1 MYATF
6 SQKGAGTMN
15 TVSAVLSETDVISSE
30 EYFQRSLVLERKKT
44 ERSDRPFLLIF
55 LDVATLLTEK
65 SRPREILLD
74 SLTAA
79 LGSSTREIDVK
90 GWYRQDKLIGI
101 ICTDVGKGGSAPVV
115 TKIKNKLNMYFD
127 PREVKNIKMFVI
139 PYPDYENQFK
149 DDSPARLI
157 KELQPERKGVFFS

>member
-1 MYATF
+1 M
-6 SQKGAGTMN
+6 
-15 TVSAVLSETDVISSE
+15 
-30 EYFQRSLVLERKKT
+30 
-44 ERSDRPFLLIF
+44 
-55 LDVATLLTEK
+55 
-65 SRPREILLD
+65 D

-101 ICTDVGKGGSAPVV
+101 ICTDVGKGGSTPVV

-127 PREVKNIKMFVI
+127 QREVKNIKMFVI